1 MREAKPNSP
10 TEGTPAVLTETEL
23 SERWKMS
30 IRTLQFW
37 RYRKTGPKYIKIHG
51 RAVRY
56 PMDAILAYE
65 TEAGIEPVD
74 ALKGSVHEQLAPD
87 YPQRSVIESSV

>member
-1 MREAKPNSP
+1 MREEKPNSP

-51 RAVRY
+51 RAVR
-56 PMDAILAYE
+56 
-65 TEAGIEPVD
+65 
-74 ALKGSVHEQLAPD
+74 
-87 YPQRSVIESSV
+87 

>member
-1 MREAKPNSP
+1 MRDTKSNS
-10 TEGTPAVLTETEL
+10 TTAGTPAVLTETEL

-65 TEAGIEPVD
+65 AEAGIEPLD
-74 ALKGSVHEQLAPD
+74 ALKGNGHEHLATD

>member
-1 MREAKPNSP
+1 MRKVQPKITSATP
-10 TEGTPAVLTETEL
+10 TVLTEAEL

-30 IRTLQFW
+30 VRTLQFW

-65 TEAGIEPVD
+65 MEAGIEPLDETRGDLEAAASLTVSN
-74 ALKGSVHEQLAPD
+74 AQ
-87 YPQRSVIESSV
+87 